1 MNPTAAPTSAPPA
14 APGGLGLVL
23 SGGGAR
29 GVVHIGV
36 LRALLEAGIQP
47 DCVAGTSAGAI
58 VGALYAAGH
67 SPAKMLE
74 FFETIR
80 PIHPSYFA
88 FKQSGFLDTRKLEPH
103 FRRYWPDDSFA
114 ALRRR
119 LFVVAT
125 DLLHARPVVFDSGEL
140 IRPLLASAAVPFV
153 YAPTEIAGT
162 WYCDGGVADNFPARL
177 LTGLCAPIL
186 GVHASPLSSVARPA
200 LGSALAVAER
210 ALEIGMFLHAQSQ
223 FALCDLVLR
232 PPATNGFTLF
242 DTKHVRA
249 IEALGYEAAQ
259 AAMPEIQ
266 ALGRRRA
273 PRHPPGERE

>member
-1 MNPTAAPTSAPPA
+1 M
-14 APGGLGLVL
+14 L

-36 LRALLEAGIQP
+36 LRALLEAGIAP

-74 FFETIR
+74 FFATIH

-88 FKQSGFLDTRKLEPH
+88 FKQPGLLDPRKLEPS
-103 FRRYWPDDSFA
+103 FRLYWPDDSFA
-114 ALRRR
+114 ALHRR

-125 DLLHARPVVFDSGEL
+125 DLLHARPVVFDSGPL
-140 IRPLLASAAVPFV
+140 IRALLASAAVPFV
-153 YAPTEIAGT
+153 YAPAEIDGT

-186 GVHASPLSSVARPA
+186 GVHASPPGSVEPGALS
-200 LGSALAVAER
+200 SALAVAER
-210 ALEIGMFLHAQSQ
+210 ALEVGMFLHAQTQ
-223 FALCDLVLR
+223 FAQCDLVIR
-232 PPATNGFTLF
+232 PPGTNGYTMF
-242 DTKHVRA
+242 DTKHVHA
-249 IEALGYEAAQ
+249 IEALGYEAARARLPEIHALLRRSRAQ
-259 AAMPEIQ
+259 AAGPAAE
-266 ALGRRRA
+266 
-273 PRHPPGERE
+273 